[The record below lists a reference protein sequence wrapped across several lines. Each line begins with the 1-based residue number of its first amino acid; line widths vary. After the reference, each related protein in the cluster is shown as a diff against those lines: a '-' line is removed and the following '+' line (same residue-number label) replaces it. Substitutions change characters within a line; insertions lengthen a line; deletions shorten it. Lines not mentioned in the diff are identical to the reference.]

1 MNYKSV
7 YKLKH
12 ILLTIYSQLCH
23 NVLTVI
29 QYYIIIKIKKTK
41 TSRKDLKKGK
51 NMINQKKDFNMIT
64 KKLETE
70 LSSFHFEGLEISEI
84 TPKTSWM
91 KLHINVLFIKGNE
104 QITKVLY
111 KDYETGL
118 WYYIKNDGMII
129 SHKDTFNHTIK
140 NLIDE
145 MIYDC
150 HIEIEEAEETEATE
164 ETEETEKDV
173 IEVVKI
179 EDINYCPN
187 QNTCCVVSPFV
198 HCNYNYKSDA
208 CNKAHKNFIDYC
220 EQIHKQMQARSNP
233 EWHHVSLATLAN
245 IDIDMLD
252 ETRQIYMHVRY
263 QLNRVIKAI
272 YKCNHYTAMD
282 ILRTSIIQQIENLL
296 RNKKVTRSLLRYAE
310 AQIDNCYLVNGV
322 ISSKYAGSYS
332 EKSSRAYKKY
342 FCL

>member
-1 MNYKSV
+1 M
-7 YKLKH
+7 
-12 ILLTIYSQLCH
+12 
-23 NVLTVI
+23 
-29 QYYIIIKIKKTK
+29 
-41 TSRKDLKKGK
+41 KKGK

-64 KKLETE
+64 KKIETE

-84 TPKTSWM
+84 TSKTSWM
-91 KLHINVLFIKGNE
+91 KLHINVLFITGNE

-129 SHKDTFNHTIK
+129 SHEDTFNHTIK

-173 IEVVKI
+173 IEVKQELNSSFGKEQYFDTDSVQPNKTISAKI

-198 HCNYNYKSDA
+198 HCNYNYKSDS
-208 CNKAHKNFIDYC
+208 CIKAHKTFIHAC
-220 EQIHKQMQARSNP
+220 EQLHKQMKASSNP

-245 IDIDMLD
+245 IDFDMLD
-252 ETRQIYMHVRY
+252 EKRKLVFDINQVLKDGIRN
-263 QLNRVIKAI
+263 L
-272 YKCNHYTAMD
+272 YKCENHISYEVMERYVIRKCDELIRQNRLKAFWFSYIARQLDEVRRNTSYLYTPYITAH
-282 ILRTSIIQQIENLL
+282 
-296 RNKKVTRSLLRYAE
+296 RNRW
-310 AQIDNCYLVNGV
+310 
-322 ISSKYAGSYS
+322 
-332 EKSSRAYKKY
+332 
-342 FCL
+342 